1 MRKMKFLLLWGLL
14 CIAHLLQAQTRP
26 VTGKVLDE
34 NGTPLQGVTVTVKS
48 TGTTAI
54 TGADGSFQLTAA
66 PNAVL
71 QVSSIGFQPLE
82 MPASSSPLTIRL
94 QQGEAKMAE
103 IVVTGYGQTV
113 KRDLTS
119 SITKVKGAEVANIPV
134 PNFNQALQGRA
145 AGVFVES
152 NNGKVG
158 EGVKVRIRGQGSINA
173 SNAPLYVVD
182 GIPINTGNLS
192 GNALADIN
200 FNDVESFDIL
210 KDASATAIYG
220 SRAANGVILIT
231 TKKGRAGRPKF
242 SVGMQYGT
250 NEPTGK
256 RGFLNA
262 SEFIELF
269 REAAVNAGKYHYN
282 RGGNW
287 RGYASEQAAV
297 NDMVTFVEN
306 RFTRYSGHSN
316 WRNLE
321 TNTNWEDVAFQDA
334 KVGAVDVSAS
344 GGNERTRYYISG
356 NYNKQDGILFGN
368 DFNRI
373 SARMNLDQDLSDQFK
388 VGVNMAISRTNQNR
402 VGADNLFSTPM
413 QIVALAPITPIRDLN
428 GNIYDRPTT
437 TYYNPLI
444 ERDNSQYKSYNF
456 RNLGSAFGQYNLLK
470 NLYLRTEFGLDML
483 NQNDEEFYGSRTING
498 QSTSGFGRST
508 WLRNVRYTT
517 NNFANYNTNFAGD
530 HGIDATIGFSFEKS
544 QSRTSSVSGEQFP
557 SDDLKS
563 LANAGKITAGS
574 SSLSEFALA
583 SYFGRLNYKFRGKY
597 LLGLSGRYDGSS
609 VFGLNKRWGFFPA
622 VSAGWVIS
630 EENMLK
636 NNPTLSFLKLRAS
649 YGQLGNALGFGNYT
663 AQPAFVVGRYNG
675 ASVLVPGRLGNNEL
689 TWETSNQL
697 DIGLEYGF
705 LNNRITGEIDFY
717 DKRSAKG
724 GKGFIFNLPVPSTSG
739 YSSYITNI
747 GEIMNQGVEFSV
759 SSTNISSRNFRWTT
773 NFNLTR
779 NVNKVLKIDG
789 DQDTLSFR
797 DGRFMNALI
806 VGQPIGVFYG
816 PRYAGVDPQN
826 GDALYYLQDGKTTT
840 NVYNEAGEFV
850 VGDPNPKWFGGFGN
864 TFTYKGIELS
874 VLFQGVFDYQIVNGA
889 GGFMSA
895 RADWFDNQTKDQL
908 RRWQTPGQIT
918 DVPQARLNRFGDFE
932 SPGVSTQYME
942 DGSYVRLKNLT
953 LAYNLPSNLLA
964 KARLS
969 SARVYLTGV
978 NLHTFTN
985 YTGWDPEVN
994 TDYRASNINQGSDF
1008 YAAPQIKSIVFG
1020 LNLGF

>member
-1 MRKMKFLLLWGLL
+1 MGKLKLLLLWGFL
-14 CIAHLLQAQTRP
+14 CYAHFLQAQTRQI
-26 VTGKVLDE
+26 TGKILDE
-34 NGTPLQGVTVTVKS
+34 NGVPVPGATISIKNTRIS
-48 TGTTAI
+48 TI
-54 TGADGSFQLTAA
+54 TGADGSFQLAAA

-71 QVSSIGFQPLE
+71 QISSVGFQARE
-82 MPASSSPLTIRL
+82 ISAATSPLTIQL
-94 QQGEAKMAE
+94 QQGEARLTE
-103 IVVTGYGQTV
+103 VVVTGYGQSA

-119 SITKVKGAEVANIPV
+119 SITKVKGTEVANMPV

-231 TKKGRAGRPKF
+231 TKKGRSGAPKF
-242 SVGMQYGT
+242 TVGMQYGT

-256 RGFLNA
+256 RGFLNTA
-262 SEFIELF
+262 EYLELF
-269 REAAVNAGKYHYN
+269 REAAVNAGRYHYN
-282 RGGNW
+282 RAGNW
-287 RGYASEQAAV
+287 QGFASEQAAI
-297 NDMVTFVEN
+297 NSMITFVEG

-316 WRNLE
+316 WRNQE
-321 TNTNWEDVAFQDA
+321 TNTNWEDLAFQDA
-334 KVGAVDVSAS
+334 KIGAVDVSAS
-344 GGNERTRYYISG
+344 GGSDRTRYYISG

-373 SARMNLDQDLSDQFK
+373 SARMNLDQDLSSRFK

-402 VGADNLFSTPM
+402 VGADNQFYSPM
-413 QIVALAPITPIRDLN
+413 QIVALAPITPVRDLA

-444 ERDNSQYKSYNF
+444 ESENSQYKSFNF
-456 RNLGSAFGQYNLLK
+456 RNLGSTYGQYSILK
-470 NLYLRTEFGLDML
+470 NLYVRTEFGLDML
-483 NQNDEEFYGSRTING
+483 NQNDEEFYGSRTILG

-517 NNFANYNTNFAGD
+517 NNFANYTTNLGTD
-530 HGIDATIGFSFEKS
+530 HTIDGTLGFSFEKS
-544 QSRTSSVSGEQFP
+544 QTRTSSVSGEQFP

-563 LANAGKITAGS
+563 LSNAGKITAGS

-583 SYFGRLNYKFRGKY
+583 SYFGRVNYKFRGKY
-597 LLGLSGRYDGSS
+597 LVGFSGRYDGSS
-609 VFGLNKRWGFFPA
+609 VFGIDKRWGFFPA
-622 VSAGWVIS
+622 VSAGWVVS
-630 EENMLK
+630 EEAFLK
-636 NNPTLSFLKLRAS
+636 GNRTLSFLKLRAS

-675 ASVLVPGRLGNNEL
+675 ASVLVPGRLGNNQL

-697 DIGLEYGF
+697 DIGLEYAF
-705 LNNRITGEIDFY
+705 LNNRITGEIDYY

-739 YSSYITNI
+739 YSSYITNV
-747 GEIMNQGVEFSV
+747 GEILNRGVEFSIN
-759 SSTNISSRNFRWTT
+759 STNISTRDFRWAST
-773 NFNLTR
+773 FNITR
-779 NVNKVLKIDG
+779 NTNKVLKIDG
-789 DQDTLSFR
+789 QQDTLSFR
-797 DGRFMNALI
+797 DGRYMNALI

-826 GDALYYLQDGKTTT
+826 GDALYYEADGKTTT
-840 NVYNEAGEFV
+840 NSYNDAGNFI

-864 TFTYKGIELS
+864 TFTYKGIELN

-908 RRWQTPGQIT
+908 RRWKTQGQVT
-918 DVPQARLNRFGDFE
+918 DVPEARLNRYGDFE

-942 DGSYVRLKNLT
+942 NGSYVRLKNLT
-953 LAYNLPSNLLA
+953 LAYNLPANILSRV
-964 KARLS
+964 RLS

-978 NLHTFTN
+978 NLATFTK

-994 TDYRASNINQGSDF
+994 TDYRASNINQGGDF

-1020 LNLGF
+1020 LNIGF